1 MNLKNKIIKSFY
13 ELGLKEKE
21 EDLKLYYLWNSFLEI
36 SQLNKEE
43 SDGLRASIRRFIETN
58 IDDIDADLDYEDF
71 KLDVFY
77 ERPVFEDLRVEEDR
91 DLYYYQ
97 DFNTNRNIRAN
108 DDYLLSIRTFQRI
121 LEDSDLISIY
131 MSIFKIYNF
140 IVESTNDKYDER
152 VKRLITG
159 SNYILETAL
168 KNIVE
173 EEGIKK

>member
-43 SDGLRASIRRFIETN
+43 SDGFRASIRRFIETN

-71 KLDVFY
+71 RLDVFY

-173 EEGIKK
+173 E

>member
-71 KLDVFY
+71 RLDVFY

-173 EEGIKK
+173 E